1 MNSVA
6 SVHSDYWAG
15 ISRLLDTLDILWREG
30 SYFHHPELWL
40 QHLPK
45 QKKLTKK
52 MQHKLL
58 WSSRLNQPAQSST
71 LWLTSSKFRK
81 SENQIWNQGLNSRWR
96 PDRIGRDLWR
106 GPCTLPFIGS
116 TCGGEWHK
124 LRHHQLKFWLQKKAI
139 ENLNRESVTI
149 DMAIGTAMFYEEK
162 KYFSKPCFH
171 SVQISRNEKELKQ
184 SDWEEI

>member
-1 MNSVA
+1 MLIFNGERCIFHPQANSNPPAAKPWNERDPTRIANECDPVGSNFYPLA
-6 SVHSDYWAG
+6 N
-15 ISRLLDTLDILWREG
+15 ILKI
-30 SYFHHPELWL
+30 
-40 QHLPK
+40 Q
-45 QKKLTKK
+45 
-52 MQHKLL
+52 
-58 WSSRLNQPAQSST
+58 
-71 LWLTSSKFRK
+71 K
-81 SENQIWNQGLNSRWR
+81 SENQIWNQGWNSRWR

-171 SVQISRNEKELKQ
+171 SIQISRNEKELKQ